1 LSRCVEES
9 GAPADTQSVIRS
21 ARAQASLE
29 FALVIPL
36 FLLLVV
42 GIFDVARAYV
52 AYTVVASCA
61 REAARSGAVHYPD
74 TNPDWKAQARQACLN
89 LAVGVDRAALNITM
103 SQDPTLPSYVR
114 ADVTYLFHS
123 LTPLVGTLVGD
134 PITLKAS
141 TVVLAG

>member
-9 GAPADTQSVIRS
+9 RAPADTQSVIRT
-21 ARAQASLE
+21 ARAQALLE

-61 REAARSGAVHYPD
+61 REAARSGAVRYPVAGWD
-74 TNPDWKAQARQACLN
+74 TQAAQACLN
-89 LAVGVDRAALNITM
+89 LAVGVDRAALQVTM
-103 SQDPTLPSYVR
+103 RQDPTLPSYVR

-123 LTPLVGTLVGD
+123 LTPLTGSLLGD
-134 PITLKAS
+134 PITLTAS